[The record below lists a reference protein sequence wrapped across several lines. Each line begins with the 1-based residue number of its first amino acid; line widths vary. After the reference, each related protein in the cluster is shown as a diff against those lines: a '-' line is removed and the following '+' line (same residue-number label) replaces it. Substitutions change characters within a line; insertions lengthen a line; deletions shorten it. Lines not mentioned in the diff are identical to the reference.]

1 LLDGLDAV
9 DARQHHVHQHRVERA
24 LRDALGR
31 GLASPDEF
39 RTVTEFGE
47 DRIEHDAAERIV
59 LDAENAQRPLRIR
72 QCIIFPVRTGRLR
85 CSCAAQ
91 GHGQGE
97 CGASIAP
104 LRNDDVAT
112 HDARELLDRR

>member
-24 LRDALGR
+24 LRDTLGR
-31 GLASPDEF
+31 GLAAPDEF
-39 RTVTEFGE
+39 SLMTEFGE

-72 QCIIFPVRTGRLR
+72 QCNIFPIRAGHLR
-85 CSCAAQ
+85 CLCAVQ

-97 CGASIAP
+97 RGASVAP
-104 LRNDDVAT
+104 LRNDDVAA